1 MGKFQVL
8 TVLGAVFPHFSIGKR
23 KIWHPRGPLSKRNT
37 GMLTCGII
45 KKLCMAQ
52 QTSLRCVLHVL
63 SPGEF
68 ISTILEPQTMRNNQ
82 NQSKTCISPS
92 PGRGR

>member
-45 KKLCMAQ
+45 KQIVHGTTNLAP
-52 QTSLRCVLHVL
+52 LRIARTVTWR
-63 SPGEF
+63 
-68 ISTILEPQTMRNNQ
+68 IY
-82 NQSKTCISPS
+82 
-92 PGRGR
+92 